1 MGAAH
6 SRAMRQALQNRSLT
20 GFMAGHFTN
29 DLFMGVLTALLPIL
43 KSEYGLSNAEI
54 GLIALVQTGTG
65 SLLQPFFG
73 LIADRMRTTWFVPLI
88 IVWDSIWVACFGF
101 ARNERELLVCAALLG
116 VGSAAFH
123 PYGASGAAMAAKRDT
138 LNSSLSLYTVAGT
151 TGWALGPVVAT
162 VLIALFGQQG
172 TIGFLAI
179 GLIGSVA
186 TRSLSSSSVANREA
200 APATRLSV
208 DWTVQWGALTGI
220 IGLVMLR
227 SWTFL
232 ALLSLLPIHYK
243 ELGYQLGFYNSIPTI
258 MILAG
263 AVGTLVGGRM
273 ADRLPGQRIIVI
285 SQLLSIVPAVI
296 AAQVGNVWV
305 LPAVALFGLLSDS
318 SLSITLLAAQR
329 LLPGRTG
336 LASGVILGLGF
347 VSGSLG
353 VPITGALADQT
364 SIPTA
369 LTISVTLAIAAAA
382 LSAAMPSRLFD
393 LARRPPADPAPIA
406 REAAT

>member
-1 MGAAH
+1 
-6 SRAMRQALQNRSLT
+6 MRQAFNNRSLS

-43 KSEYGLSNAEI
+43 KAEYGLSNAEI

-73 LIADRMRTTWFVPLI
+73 LIADRMRSSWFVPLI
-88 IVWDSIWVACFGF
+88 ILWDSIWVASFGF

-123 PYGASGAAMAAKRDT
+123 PYGASGAAFAAQGDS

-151 TGWALGPVVAT
+151 TGWALGPVAAIA
-162 VLIALFGQQG
+162 LIALFGRQG
-172 TIGFLAI
+172 TVGFLAI
-179 GLIGSVA
+179 GLAGSFA
-186 TRSLSSSSVANREA
+186 IWSLSSRAAASRVVGTAAELATEA
-200 APATRLSV
+200 
-208 DWTVQWGALTGI
+208 TVQWGALTGI

-243 ELGYQLGFYNSIPTI
+243 ELGYRLGVYNSIPTI

-263 AVGTLVGGRM
+263 AVGTLIGGRM
-273 ADRLPGQRIIVI
+273 ADRLPGQGIIVI
-285 SQLLSIVPAVI
+285 SQLLSIVPAVV
-296 AAQVGNVWV
+296 AAQIDNAWV

-353 VPITGALADQT
+353 VPITGALADRT

-369 LTISVTLAIAAAA
+369 LTISLLLAVAAAA

-393 LARRPPADPAPIA
+393 LARRQPARQPSVAG
-406 REAAT
+406 EATA